1 MSFVILHHLSLPPV
15 PFASLSLSVYL
26 FLCVVLGVK
35 PTVLWIWEIESCCV
49 AKVSPKLTAALTLG
63 PVLLLISSLSSLHL
77 GLSFAPSTGN

>member
-15 PFASLSLSVYL
+15 PFASLSLCL
-26 FLCVVLGVK
+26 LLCVVLGVK

-63 PVLLLISSLSSLHL
+63 PALLLISNLSSLHL